1 MIQTFAGVFTAFGLA
16 TAAGLNA
23 YLPLL
28 IVALMARF
36 TDLITLAPPWDALTS
51 PWVIGLLAVLLAI
64 EIVADKV
71 PAVDHAN
78 DVIQTVV
85 RPAAGA
91 ILFAANGNVI
101 SDMTPVLALIL
112 GILAAGSVHA
122 AKATF
127 RPVVTATTGGLGNP
141 VVSTVEDIISA
152 ALTVLAILVPV
163 LTFVLLLALIFLV
176 WRWWRQRKARTA
188 GKAVA
193 VSSTDPEH

>member
-1 MIQTFAGVFTAFGLA
+1 MIESFSSILTAFGLS

-28 IVALMARF
+28 IVALTARF
-36 TDLITLAPPWDALTS
+36 TNLIELQGPWDALTS
-51 PWVIGLLAVLLAI
+51 WWVIGLLAVLLVI
-64 EIVADKV
+64 EVVADKI

-101 SDMTPVLALIL
+101 SDIHPVLALAC

-141 VVSTVEDIISA
+141 VVSTAEDVASFT
-152 ALTVLAILVPV
+152 LTVLAILVPI
-163 LTFVLLLALIFLV
+163 LAFVLLIAVV
-176 WRWWRQRKARTA
+176 WLLWRRLRGRRAKS
-188 GKAVA
+188 V
-193 VSSTDPEH
+193 DPGLGPNS

>member
-1 MIQTFAGVFTAFGLA
+1 MIESFSNILTAFGLS

-28 IVALMARF
+28 IVALTARF
-36 TDLITLAPPWDALTS
+36 TNLIELQAPWDALTS
-51 PWVIGLLAVLLAI
+51 WWVIGILAVLLVV
-64 EIVADKV
+64 EVVADKV

-101 SDMTPVLALIL
+101 SDIHPVLALVC
-112 GILAAGSVHA
+112 GILAAGTVHA

-141 VVSTVEDIISA
+141 VVSTVEDA
-152 ALTVLAILVPV
+152 ASFTLSVLAILVP
-163 LTFVLLLALIFLV
+163 LLAFVLLIAVV
-176 WRWWRQRKARTA
+176 WLLWRRLRGRRTKSA
-188 GKAVA
+188 DTGYGP
-193 VSSTDPEH
+193 SG

>member
-141 VVSTVEDIISA
+141 VVSTVEDIVSA
-152 ALTVLAILVPV
+152 ALTFLAILVPV

-176 WRWWRQRKARTA
+176 WRWWRQRKARSA

-193 VSSTDPEH
+193 VSSTDPEQ